1 MESALFL
8 LRLVGV
14 VVFLSFGIHQWK
26 NPKEWALAIPK
37 EIVAVL
43 PKDPESIMKV
53 HATMNI
59 VLGVWLLTGFLV
71 KVSAGIAALWMGGIV
86 FLLAYDFQQN
96 WQTMVRDM
104 GIMLALVALF
114 LLA

>member
-1 MESALFL
+1 MESVLFL
-8 LRLVGV
+8 LRLVGAV
-14 VVFLSFGIHQWK
+14 VLLSFGIHQWK
-26 NPKEWALAIPK
+26 HPKEWVMAIPK

-43 PKDPESIMKV
+43 PKDPESFMKM
-53 HATMNI
+53 HATVNI

-71 KVSAGIAALWMGGIV
+71 KVSAGVAALWMGGIV

-96 WQTMVRDM
+96 WQIMVRDL
-104 GIMLALVALF
+104 GITFALLALF